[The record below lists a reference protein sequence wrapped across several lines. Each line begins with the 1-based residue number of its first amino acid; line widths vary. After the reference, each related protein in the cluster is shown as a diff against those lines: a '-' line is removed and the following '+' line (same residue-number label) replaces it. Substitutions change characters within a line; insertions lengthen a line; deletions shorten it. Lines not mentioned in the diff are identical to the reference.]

1 MAFDERK
8 LGPVAVIGQGLMGR
22 SIAACLLA
30 AGHPVTGVTNDLEA
44 SASVPDRILELL
56 EQMQREEMLTSDP
69 QAMMSAFVLTK
80 DLHDAHGAEIVFESI
95 TEDLA
100 LKRALLMEL
109 ESIVGEHCILASNT
123 SALPVSLLQ
132 KGAQHPERIMGI
144 HWDEP
149 AHITRFLE
157 IIQGGE
163 TSPELVDRVARL
175 APLWGKEP
183 SILRREVR
191 GFISNRISY
200 AMYREA
206 CHLVD
211 SGVCSI
217 EDVDRSLRNDV
228 GWWIPFAGP
237 FRYMD
242 LMGVEAY
249 YRVMQDLLPDL
260 ATGSEIPKVMRDT
273 VESGGRGISNGRGFY
288 NYTAAEAKAWE
299 ARFVEFSYKIRRL
312 TAEYGDIL
320 EPGPTKGD
328 Q

>member
-1 MAFDERK
+1 
-8 LGPVAVIGQGLMGR
+8 
-22 SIAACLLA
+22 
-30 AGHPVTGVTNDLEA
+30 
-44 SASVPDRILELL
+44 
-56 EQMQREEMLTSDP
+56 
-69 QAMMSAFVLTK
+69 
-80 DLHDAHGAEIVFESI
+80 
-95 TEDLA
+95 
-100 LKRALLMEL
+100 
-109 ESIVGEHCILASNT
+109 
-123 SALPVSLLQ
+123 VSLLQ
-132 KGAQHPERIMGI
+132 KGARHPERIMGI

-149 AHITRFLE
+149 AHVTRFME
-157 IIQGGE
+157 IVPGDE
-163 TSPELVDRVARL
+163 TSLELVETMGRL

-200 AMYREA
+200 AMFREA

-242 LMGVEAY
+242 LMGVDAY
-249 YRVMQDLLPDL
+249 CRVMKDLLPDL
-260 ATGSEIPKVMRDT
+260 AKGDEIPKLMRDT

-288 NYTAAEAKAWE
+288 SYTVAEAKLWE
-299 ARFVEFSYKIRRL
+299 ARFVEFNYKIRRL
-312 TAEYGDIL
+312 TAEYSDIL
-320 EPGPTKGD
+320 KEPETGGAD